1 MSETG
6 ILVPMQLKAVNI
18 IMKKVFRILKVAIV

>member
-6 ILVPMQLKAVNI
+6 ILVPMQLQAVNI
-18 IMKKVFRILKVAIV
+18 IMKKVFQILKVAIV